1 METKKEKIAER
12 ELYYGERLG
21 KMIRCETVS
30 SRFHQDLSKFYRFHE
45 VLEELFPNL
54 HKTCEKH
61 EFNGSLLFK
70 WKGKGN
76 GEPIL
81 FMSHQDVVEANGDW
95 EHDPFGGEIADGA
108 VWGRGTVDTKGN
120 LFCFLQAA
128 EELMEKGYVPECDV
142 YFASS
147 CTEEISGEGAPL
159 TVQWLQDHGVHL
171 RFLMDEGGMIK
182 EEPMKGVKGRFAMV
196 GCLEKGYGD
205 VKFIARG
212 NGGHASV
219 PQKNTPLTRLAAFM
233 LDVEKHNPFTPKMNA
248 TVAEMFR
255 RLAPYTEGSLGKVMR
270 YERQLEPLLEKLLPK
285 VNPLGAAMI
294 STTLNFTM
302 AKGADG
308 LNVVPQEAYV
318 TGNMRFIHHQGVEES
333 VELVS
338 KIARKYQ
345 IETELLYFDRPCPVV
360 DYKGKPFRLVEHVVN
375 KLFPGVVVA
384 PYAMTGG
391 TDAKFYTPVCENSL
405 RFAPLE
411 INEQQYQSIHG
422 LNENINLDTLPKAVD
437 FYKRI
442 VRHMEGWKDTEKKR

>member
-1 METKKEKIAER
+1 MNNEKNILEEK
-12 ELYYGERLG
+12 ELYYGKRLG
-21 KMIRCETVS
+21 KMIQCETIS
-30 SRFHQDLSKFYRFHE
+30 SRFHQDLNKFYRFHE
-45 VLEELFPNL
+45 VLEELFPNI

-61 EFNGSLLFK
+61 VFNGSLLFK
-70 WKGKGN
+70 WNGKGN

-81 FMSHQDVVEANGDW
+81 FMSHQDVVEAGGEW
-95 EHDPFGGEIADGA
+95 EHDPFGGEIIDGA
-108 VWGRGTVDTKGN
+108 VWGRGTVDTKGS
-120 LFCFLQAA
+120 LFCFMQAV
-128 EELMEKGYVPECDV
+128 EELIEKGYVPECDV
-142 YFASS
+142 YLASS
-147 CTEEISGEGAPL
+147 CTEEISGEGGPL
-159 TVQWLQDHGVHL
+159 TVEWLQEHDVHL

-182 EEPMKGVKGRFAMV
+182 SEPMKGVKGRFAMV

-219 PQKNTPLTRLAAFM
+219 PQKQTPLTRLAAFM
-233 LDVEKHNPFTPKMNA
+233 LDVEKHSPFPAKMNE

-255 RLAPYTEGSLGKVMR
+255 RMAPYTEGTLGTIMK
-270 YERQLEPLLEKLLPK
+270 YERQLEPMLEKMLPM
-285 VNPLGAAMI
+285 VNPLGGAMI

-302 AKGADG
+302 AKGSDG

-333 VELVS
+333 VAAVS
-338 KIARKYQ
+338 KIAKKYD
-345 IETELLYFDRPCPVV
+345 IETELIHYDRPCPIV
-360 DYKGKPFRLVEHVVN
+360 DYKSKPFRLIEHVTGKIYPDVI
-375 KLFPGVVVA
+375 VT

-391 TDAKFYTPVCENSL
+391 TDAKYYTPICENSL

-422 LNENINLDTLPKAVD
+422 LNENINLETLPKGVE

-442 VRHMEGWKDTEKKR
+442 VRHMEGWKD

>member
-1 METKKEKIAER
+1 MNDEK
-12 ELYYGERLG
+12 ELYYGKKLG
-21 KMIRCETVS
+21 KMIQCETIS
-30 SRFHQDLSKFYRFHE
+30 SRFHQDLNKFYHFHE
-45 VLEELFPNL
+45 VLEELFPNV

-61 EFNGSLLFK
+61 VFNGSLLFK
-70 WKGKGN
+70 WNGKGH

-81 FMSHQDVVEANGDW
+81 FMSHQDVVEANGEW
-95 EHDPFGGEIADGA
+95 EHDPFCGEIIDGA
-108 VWGRGTVDTKGN
+108 VWGRGTVDTKGS
-120 LFCFLQAA
+120 LFCFLQAV
-128 EELMEKGYVPECDV
+128 EELIEKGYVPECDV
-142 YFASS
+142 YLASS

-159 TVQWLQDHGVHL
+159 TVKWLQEHDVHL

-219 PQKNTPLTRLAAFM
+219 PQKKTPLTRLAAFM
-233 LDVEKHNPFTPKMNA
+233 LDVENHSPFSVKMNP

-255 RLAPYTEGSLGKVMR
+255 RMAPYTEGALGTVMKH
-270 YERQLEPLLEKLLPK
+270 EKQLEPLIEKLLPA
-285 VNPLGAAMI
+285 VNPLGTAML

-302 AKGADG
+302 AKGSDG

-318 TGNMRFIHHQGVEES
+318 TGNMRFIHHQDVEAS
-333 VELVS
+333 VEAVS
-338 KIARKYQ
+338 KIAKKYD
-345 IETELLYFDRPCPVV
+345 IETELMYFDRPCPVV
-360 DYKGKPFRLVEHVVN
+360 DYKGKPFRMVEHIVH
-375 KLFPGVVVA
+375 KLFPGVIVT

-391 TDAKFYTPVCENSL
+391 TDAKYYTPVCENSL

-422 LNENINLDTLPKAVD
+422 LNENISLSTLPKGVE
-437 FYKRI
+437 FYKR
-442 VRHMEGWKDTEKKR
+442 VVKLMEKWTD